1 MSRFT
6 SRFLERRDLVSFLS
20 GQLLGF
26 ALDEFFQGAYIG
38 AFDTDG
44 SPAGFIYTGH
54 PRSDGEILI
63 GIPHPAPGRKSS
75 AELDSFLVAEA
86 TRLASTKS
94 SLVVA
99 AVYSDQTK
107 EERIALQEIYRN
119 LGYRYCR
126 DSTILTRTLEDLPDP
141 PGIFSE
147 SIEEAG
153 EDLFISVAT
162 ACADGTGWGEV
173 DFASYIPTWRRGAKF
188 DPELFRLARLGGQPA
203 GVILARVDRLDPNEG
218 AFYFL
223 GIMPHVRGRG
233 IGRALL
239 LQGLHL
245 LKERGVA
252 RTRQIIPSGEG
263 PSLRVLESVGYQVV
277 EWARFFQ
284 LAMPGGSSRSP
295 IPGR

>member
-1 MSRFT
+1 MTTFT

-26 ALDEFFQGAYIG
+26 ALDEFFDGAYLG
-38 AFDTDG
+38 AFDSDG
-44 SPAGFIYTGH
+44 SPAGFIYAGH

-63 GIPHPAPGRKSS
+63 GVPHPAHGRTSS
-75 AELDSFLVAEA
+75 PELDAFLVAEA
-86 TRLASTKS
+86 TRNASSKS

-119 LGYRYCR
+119 LGFRYCR

-141 PGIFSE
+141 PELFSE
-147 SIEEAG
+147 SIDEAG
-153 EDLFISVAT
+153 DDLFVSVAS
-162 ACADGTGWGEV
+162 ACARGTGWGEV
-173 DFASYIPTWRRGAKF
+173 DFAGYIPAWRRSAKF
-188 DPELFRLARLGGQPA
+188 DPELFRLARMGGQPA
-203 GVILARVDRLDPNEG
+203 GVLLARVDKLDPREG

-239 LQGLHL
+239 LKGLHL
-245 LKERGVA
+245 LRERGVV
-252 RTRQIIPSGEG
+252 RTRQTIPSGEG
-263 PSLRVLESVGYQVV
+263 PSLRLLENAGYQMV

-284 LAMPGGSSRSP
+284 LEAPGASHGSP